1 MAVNRTINI
10 SRIRS
15 TLMFCSCPVTIES
28 SDNVLFLSCYNRIIR
43 DALDVSGTI
52 NIYLKYL
59 IHFDILVLS

>member
-28 SDNVLFLSCYNRIIR
+28 SEMPRMSVEL
-43 DALDVSGTI
+43 
-52 NIYLKYL
+52 
-59 IHFDILVLS
+59 